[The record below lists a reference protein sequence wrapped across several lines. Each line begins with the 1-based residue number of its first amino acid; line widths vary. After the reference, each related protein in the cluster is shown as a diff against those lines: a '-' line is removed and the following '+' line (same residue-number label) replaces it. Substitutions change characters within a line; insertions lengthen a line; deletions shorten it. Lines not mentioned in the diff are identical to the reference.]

1 MACRKRCW
9 LREAGCGCLLADC
22 WPAGGRH
29 LLSSGMACRDYGGAV
44 AGGSQGP
51 SVNSW
56 VRASRGSMPHLAAS
70 PGVLSPLHDV
80 AVKRFTESF
89 CNTSAKC
96 CARWRSC
103 SEPSSRGPATC
114 ATPLTIVGD
123 ELPPLRPA
131 RSAGTHAMPVLHP
144 ERRRRWTGRTGR
156 WRSRRGRPACASSRR
171 RCASAPWLGG
181 RRVRPGWTTARDA
194 EAGKHP
200 DSVLRTPASRTRR
213 RTPGRGQGPDNTDLK
228 SPLPN
233 PHRTSTTDRPRS
245 QRATSPRN
253 LVARLS
259 RPSPEA
265 RGWQLSRRMGR
276 RRTRGSGQV
285 GRRLPDLKSVVPHLR
300 PSLVPSIG
308 SGCKLGCMSEPARDL
323 PVSSPAVEEAVE
335 LARHGVITHLTIHG
349 ERVAA
354 IVPESVLDAL
364 RAAEDAEA
372 AAEAEA
378 AMDEPGD
385 SIPLEELE
393 AEFGL

>member
-1 MACRKRCW
+1 
-9 LREAGCGCLLADC
+9 
-22 WPAGGRH
+22 
-29 LLSSGMACRDYGGAV
+29 
-44 AGGSQGP
+44 
-51 SVNSW
+51 
-56 VRASRGSMPHLAAS
+56 
-70 PGVLSPLHDV
+70 
-80 AVKRFTESF
+80 
-89 CNTSAKC
+89 
-96 CARWRSC
+96 
-103 SEPSSRGPATC
+103 
-114 ATPLTIVGD
+114 
-123 ELPPLRPA
+123 
-131 RSAGTHAMPVLHP
+131 MPVSHP
-144 ERRRRWTGRTGR
+144 ERSRRWTGRTGR

-213 RTPGRGQGPDNTDLK
+213 RTSGRGQVPDNTDLK
-228 SPLPN
+228 SRLRH
-233 PHRTSTTDRPRS
+233 HRTSMTDCPRS

-364 RAAEDAEA
+364 RAAEDAED